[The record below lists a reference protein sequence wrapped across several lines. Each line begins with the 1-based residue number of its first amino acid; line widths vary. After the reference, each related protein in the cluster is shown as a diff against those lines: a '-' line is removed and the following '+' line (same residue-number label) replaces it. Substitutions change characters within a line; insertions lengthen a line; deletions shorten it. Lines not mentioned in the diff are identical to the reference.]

1 MTGLHCIIDMCQIGE
16 YLDPIISKVLTVL
29 KWQMI
34 KTLNR
39 KLLEKQ
45 RVQNSFA
52 SYEVYIG
59 HFFTMSVLLLVFDID

>member
-45 RVQNSFA
+45 RVQNRFA
-52 SYEVYIG
+52 SYEV
-59 HFFTMSVLLLVFDID
+59 